1 MRNKPAQTFVMMGII
16 VAALLFMHLLPQLSL
31 ADTELRS
38 VDILS
43 DVVPQV
49 IDIYGVEEEDDEK
62 PLSGIAAL
70 TTTPHSEDEPEAEP
84 EPVSKRPLPKGL
96 TPIQD
101 FSDGT
106 SGGMTAFYDMLR
118 SADSLD
124 RPVRVAYFGDSFV
137 EGDILTSELREQL
150 QQRFGGGGA
159 GWVDCGPTTNSNRP
173 TVKVHTSG
181 FTSHSVME
189 KKTFSANVQGISQ
202 RYFTVDGSASL
213 TLGGTKWKKHLGS
226 WDRAILYFKTNGGMT
241 IQGVPNAD
249 GGQTFRPAS
258 SSTVQKVDLTGNMGK
273 VRWNVSGAS
282 PRDIFYG
289 ASIETEKGV
298 VVDNFSM
305 RGCSG
310 KTLTNIPEGTLM
322 SFAQVRPYDLIIVH
336 YGLNVAG
343 PKTTE
348 TFGRNY
354 KGQMTKV
361 IQMFR
366 RCFPQASILVVGV
379 PDRDQRTADGIK
391 TIKGVDII
399 MRNQKELAQEQKVA
413 FYSMYDAMGGK
424 NGMSSFVKKGW
435 ASKDYTHISLKGGDH
450 LGRKLFDALMYGYG
464 ED

>member
-1 MRNKPAQTFVMMGII
+1 MNNKPAQTFVMMGII
-16 VAALLFMHLLPQLSL
+16 VAVLLFMHLMPQLSL

-43 DVVPQV
+43 DVVVPV
-49 IDIYGVEEEDDEK
+49 IDIYGVEDEDDEK

-70 TTTPHSEDEPEAEP
+70 KAEPQPEAEA
-84 EPVSKRPLPKGL
+84 EPVGKRPLPKGL

-101 FSDGT
+101 FSGG
-106 SGGMTAFYDMLR
+106 SGGGMEAFYTMLR
-118 SADSLD
+118 DVDLLD

-173 TVKVHTSG
+173 TVKVHTNG

-189 KKTFSANVQGISQ
+189 KKTFSPSVQGISQ

-213 TLGGTKWKKHLGS
+213 TLGGTKWKKHLS
-226 WDRAILYFKTNGGMT
+226 AWDRAMLYFKTNGGMT
-241 IQGVPNAD
+241 IRGEAD
-249 GGQTFRPAS
+249 GDSSQTFRPEAGG
-258 SSTVQKVDLTGNMGK
+258 TVQKVNLEGNMGK
-273 VRWNVSGAS
+273 VKWNVSGAS
-282 PRDIFYG
+282 SRDVFYG
-289 ASIETEKGV
+289 AAIETQRGI

-310 KTLTNIPEGTLM
+310 KTLTDIPETTLQ
-322 SFAQVRPYDLIIVH
+322 SFAQVRPYDLIIIH

-348 TFGRNY
+348 TFGRHY

-379 PDRDQRTADGIK
+379 PDRDQRTASGIK

-399 MRNQKELAQEQKVA
+399 MRNQKELAKEQHVA

-450 LGRKLFDALMYGYG
+450 LGRKLFDALMYGY
-464 ED
+464 DN